1 MQSTKELKVA
11 SSLNILEDISLV
23 SPYFYGSFSNQS
35 QIYIPKICKDNNLID
50 SKNINQSESIYKGE
64 DTLRTVTDLYLSKNI
79 NKKPIDHEIQHI
91 ESYDN
96 NKKSECESKAEHFT
110 KKTLLSNVERIDM
123 QDIVIANQKKQ
134 GIKKTSYHVPVHV
147 SEYESKAE
155 LFSNNKE
162 TSLSNVTHTTKETS
176 LSNVTH
182 TTKETSFSKAP
193 LFTKETSFPDP
204 DPDYESK
211 AELFSNNKETLF
223 PDYESNSNIS
233 IRKKSGSIDII
244 SIDTNYRRN
253 NRAGSYGSGNESMHN
268 SSHQNNNKVPKIYPY
283 VGDGMNIDNRTQLNP
298 NGKGA
303 SSIIWSLRRVQGEDG
318 RFTGKR
324 SLCILLGLEKYGKY
338 SGKYNLF
345 GGHFE
350 DIKDNN
356 LKDTVVRELSEEFSP
371 RIIDWVQWFGSPWAF
386 NQSYIEI
393 GSVSSNF
400 SISKSFR
407 ENDEIKDARWFPVD
421 NILKSRYIN
430 EDKLYYTSDL
440 RGKEEFEITIYAQ
453 GVLKALDNN
462 GQIR

>member
-176 LSNVTH
+176 
-182 TTKETSFSKAP
+182 F
-193 LFTKETSFPDP
+193 P

-211 AELFSNNKETLF
+211 AELFSNN
-223 PDYESNSNIS
+223 NIS

-350 DIKDNN
+350 NIDRN